1 MLDAIEVAW
10 IDARGREDGWN
21 GPPWPQMFSDATL
34 AGEVYRTAYRVGQL
48 QKMRDRG
55 DVLYA
60 GFNTELERLQA
71 KRREVL
77 VDVDF

>member
-1 MLDAIEVAW
+1 
-10 IDARGREDGWN
+10 
-21 GPPWPQMFSDATL
+21 MFSDATL
-34 AGEVYRTAYRVGQL
+34 AGEVYRMAYRVGQL

-55 DVLYA
+55 EILYA

>member
-1 MLDAIEVAW
+1 MLEAMEVAW

-21 GPPWPQMFSDATL
+21 ASPWPQMFSDATF
-34 AGEVYRTAYRVGQL
+34 AGEVYRMAYRVGQL

-55 DVLYA
+55 EILYA